1 MSSLLS
7 LDKYLQNLKSSFS
20 DMTFSPPKFMHPES
34 PPFAN
39 SGLTPPHQPIE
50 EISQPTEPQLEQP
63 NREQII
69 LNRSPREQPHKQQP
83 VYIIPISGPQML
95 VKNDMGGQKKPK
107 KVIFLQKSYQFSTSR
122 FVARILNKMTF
133 VIFKS

>member
-1 MSSLLS
+1 
-7 LDKYLQNLKSSFS
+7 
-20 DMTFSPPKFMHPES
+20 MHPES

-63 NREQII
+63 NREQPSREQII

-83 VYIIPISGPQML
+83 VYIIPITGQQML
-95 VKNDMGGQKKPK
+95 VKSDMGGQKKPK
-107 KVIFLQKSYQFSTSR
+107 KVIL
-122 FVARILNKMTF
+122 M
-133 VIFKS
+133 